1 MTIYQHKAQKKSTGG
16 SYHKLSKKKKAWL
29 GSDFLPVHLK
39 ATDAKPVRVL
49 GGKTKMK
56 LLAVDKANITNP
68 ATGKTTPNV
77 KILTVKE
84 NAANP
89 NFVRMNII
97 TQGAVIDTEAGLAK
111 VTSRPGQHGV
121 VNAILVQK
129 K

>member
-1 MTIYQHKAQKKSTGG
+1 MTIYQHRARKTSTGG
-16 SYHKLSKKKKAWL
+16 TYHKLSKKKKAWL

-39 ATDAKPVRVL
+39 PTNAKHVRVL

-56 LLAVDKANITNP
+56 LLSADKANIVDP
-68 ATGKTTPNV
+68 STGKTMPNV

-97 TQGAVIDTEAGLAK
+97 TQGAVIDTDAGLAK

-121 VNAILVQK
+121 VNAILIK